1 MVDLYQQKIDQLEA
15 SIKWPSDENVLVLNC
30 GNSDLKGFINGEY
43 FVVPTSYSSA
53 RGCRPREMNKQRPA
67 IDGCFA
73 VYDLSERNRQYKFG
87 VGQEGGKMP
96 ANSDKGGFYKTF
108 VQGCCAAAKD
118 TSLPYRVIISHWD
131 EYRDNEIEAQLL
143 GTHVVC
149 VNGKDIQF
157 EIKEV
162 VFIPEGGGSDL
173 IYREVGAGRLGIVDI
188 GYDTIGV
195 RVTGDNGQ
203 LNHDYL
209 PGYGVRRVVKD
220 IIQSPD
226 FIERVSSFNARRV
239 IYAIQNKGLYTDY
252 GQMSVDGEVVENPII
267 DINDLIESAVQE
279 WVQDAFGEL
288 DSVFGDNLSEVSSYW
303 SVGGGAN
310 LVRQYLP
317 GTVFVPN
324 EPEKTDTLGMLLKV

>member
-1 MVDLYQQKIDQLEA
+1 MVDLYQQKIDSLEEQV
-15 SIKWPSDENVLVLNC
+15 KWPSEWNVLVLNA
-30 GNSDLKGFINGEY
+30 GNSDLKGYINGEY
-43 FVVPTSYSSA
+43 FVVPTSYTST
-53 RGCRPREMNKQRPA
+53 RGYKPREMSEQRPA

-73 VYDLSERNRQYKFG
+73 VYDRNDKNRQYKFG

-96 ANSDKGGFYKTF
+96 ANSDKGAFYKTF

-162 VFIPEGGGSDL
+162 IFVPEGGGSDL
-173 IYREVGAGRLGIVDI
+173 IYRQVGAGRLAIVDI

-220 IIQSPD
+220 IMQSPD
-226 FIERVSSFNARRV
+226 FTDRVSSFNARKV
-239 IYAIQNKGLYTDY
+239 ICAIKDNGMYRDY
-252 GQMSVDGEVVENPII
+252 GQMSADGEVVENPII
-267 DINDLIESAVQE
+267 DINDVIAPAVQE
-279 WVQDAFGEL
+279 WVQDAFGEI
-288 DSVFGDNLSEVSSYW
+288 DSVFGDNLSQASAYW
-303 SVGGGAN
+303 IVGGGAN
-310 LVRQYLP
+310 LLRKYVP
-317 GTVFVPN
+317 GTVFVPA